1 MDFHD
6 TWVHCCISNIV
17 IKVWMNM
24 FEFFLSDQGIIFIVI
39 EFILFELIVSYL
51 LFLFINKVSIFMSML
66 HMVIMVIG
74 VIKLG

>member
-1 MDFHD
+1 
-6 TWVHCCISNIV
+6 
-17 IKVWMNM
+17 MNM